1 MQICVGSEM
10 VRECCYPSPQK
21 KNLFRGVAYHYIFR
35 VVAYHCLQAFW
46 CLAGQAFPS
55 LLAYGRPFQAF
66 QEVLDH
72 QTSTPLGGGIESARV
87 WASHGLKF

>member
-1 MQICVGSEM
+1 MSAATLVLKQ
-10 VRECCYPSPQK
+10 
-21 KNLFRGVAYHYIFR
+21 KNLISRGAYNYIGR
-35 VVAYHCLQAFW
+35 VVAYHCFQAFW
-46 CLAGQAFPS
+46 CLAGQACSS

-72 QTSTPLGGGIESARV
+72 QTSTPLGARVESERV